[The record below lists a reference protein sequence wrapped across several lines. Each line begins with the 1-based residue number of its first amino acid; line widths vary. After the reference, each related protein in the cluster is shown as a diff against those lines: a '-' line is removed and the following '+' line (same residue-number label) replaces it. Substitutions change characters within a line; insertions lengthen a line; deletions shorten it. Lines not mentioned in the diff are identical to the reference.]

1 MRSGRRTSR
10 IEVPDGEGSMKE
22 VEADSVHE
30 GKTFEG
36 QEERLMEHS
45 EEAAWTRIGKAAH
58 AFNEFHKAYAT
69 DHGLTHEELVAAI
82 YLENLN
88 MKFFYPE
95 EQGGPERYDE
105 QCKKVYVWFMDNKD
119 KP

>member
-1 MRSGRRTSR
+1 M
-10 IEVPDGEGSMKE
+10 PDKEGNMQE
-22 VEADSVHE
+22 ITPDTVHK

-36 QEERLMEHS
+36 QQERFVEHS
-45 EEAAWTRIGKAAH
+45 EEAAWLRIGKAAH

-69 DHGLTHEELVAAI
+69 DHGLTHEELIAAT

-95 EQGGPERYDE
+95 ELGGPERYDE
-105 QCKKVYVWFMDNKD
+105 QCKKVFEWFIENKD